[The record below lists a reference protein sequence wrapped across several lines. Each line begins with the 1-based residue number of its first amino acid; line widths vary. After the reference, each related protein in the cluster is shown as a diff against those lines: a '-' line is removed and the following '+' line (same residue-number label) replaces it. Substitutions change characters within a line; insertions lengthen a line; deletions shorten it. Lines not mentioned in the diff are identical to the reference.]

1 VSQPANDPT
10 SVGAA
15 APAGSGQALLSLAE
29 MEALAV
35 KAARGAGLSWGMAEE
50 AGAAVRWLA
59 SHGLPGPELLLRHL
73 DAFDGR
79 EWGAIAP
86 VVTGRVWRIAGNGA
100 LSPLAAGVA
109 LADRAGLEDGPEGD
123 PLTLERLA
131 DPGLLLPFAAMAA
144 GAMGRPLRIVWDGL
158 AVVVTGDGVA
168 FETAED
174 GVADPL
180 ATSVVVTSDEAVP
193 AIRRAT
199 AAPRLVPLSVWQG
212 LDRLAFRTY
221 VPASTASRAGAG
233 AGTTDND

>member
-1 VSQPANDPT
+1 MSLQANDPT

-15 APAGSGQALLSLAE
+15 APAGGGEALLSLAE

-59 SHGLPGPELLLRHL
+59 SHGLPGPEVLLRHL

-86 VVTGRVWRIAGNGA
+86 VVAGRVWRTAGNGT
-100 LSPLAAGVA
+100 LSSIATGVA
-109 LADRAGLEDGPEGD
+109 LSDRAGLEDGPERG
-123 PLTLERLA
+123 PLTLEQLA

-144 GAMGRPLRIVWDGL
+144 GAMGRPLQVAWDGL
-158 AVVVTGDGVA
+158 AVLVTGDGVS

-180 ATSVVVTSDEAVP
+180 AASVVVTPGKADP

-199 AAPRLVPLSVWQG
+199 AAPRRVSLAVWQG

-221 VPASTASRAGAG
+221 VPASAASRAGAG